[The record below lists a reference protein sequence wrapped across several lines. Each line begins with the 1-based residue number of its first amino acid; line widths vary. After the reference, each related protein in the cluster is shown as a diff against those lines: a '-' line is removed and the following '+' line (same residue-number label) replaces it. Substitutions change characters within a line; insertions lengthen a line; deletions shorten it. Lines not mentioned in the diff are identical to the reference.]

1 MNKEVV
7 SLNSS
12 EKETPQETK
21 NPFRLFAFISGKN
34 LKIIVL
40 IIIFIV
46 ALVVF
51 FKLSGEK
58 SSSKTSSVSSSQ
70 VYLTSLEY
78 SQALEQKLEGVL
90 SQVKGAGQVKV
101 MISLDGSPE
110 LKYAMDSDTNVSN
123 SSNGITSSTSSESPI
138 LVGKNGSTSPL
149 ILTEILPKVKGV
161 IVVSSGANDISIK
174 LDILNSVSTLLGI
187 STDKI
192 NVLKGN

>member
-12 EKETPQETK
+12 EKEKPQENK
-21 NPFRLFAFISGKN
+21 KSFRLFNLLSGKN

-40 IIIFIV
+40 VIIFIV
-46 ALVVF
+46 ALIVF
-51 FKLSGEK
+51 LKLSGEK
-58 SSSKTSSVSSSQ
+58 SSSKTSSASSNQ

-78 SQALEQKLEGVL
+78 SQALEQKLESVL

-110 LKYAMDSDTNVSN
+110 LKYAMDSDTKVSN
-123 SSNGITSSTSSESPI
+123 SSNGSTTSTSSESPI

>member
-51 FKLSGEK
+51 LKLSGEK
-58 SSSKTSSVSSSQ
+58 SSSKTGSVSSSIILFAL
-70 VYLTSLEY
+70 LTAELVCLFAYRKKSLNNK
-78 SQALEQKLEGVL
+78 QT
-90 SQVKGAGQVKV
+90 
-101 MISLDGSPE
+101 I
-110 LKYAMDSDTNVSN
+110 
-123 SSNGITSSTSSESPI
+123 
-138 LVGKNGSTSPL
+138 
-149 ILTEILPKVKGV
+149 
-161 IVVSSGANDISIK
+161 
-174 LDILNSVSTLLGI
+174 
-187 STDKI
+187 
-192 NVLKGN
+192 

>member
-12 EKETPQETK
+12 EKEKPQENK
-21 NPFRLFAFISGKN
+21 KSLRLFNLLSGKN

-40 IIIFIV
+40 VIIFIV
-46 ALVVF
+46 ALIVF
-51 FKLSGEK
+51 LKLSGEK
-58 SSSKTSSVSSSQ
+58 SSSKTSSASSNQ

-78 SQALEQKLEGVL
+78 SQALEQKLESVL

-110 LKYAMDSDTNVSN
+110 LKYAMDSDTKVSN
-123 SSNGITSSTSSESPI
+123 STNGSTTSTSSESPI

>member
-12 EKETPQETK
+12 EKEKPQENK
-21 NPFRLFAFISGKN
+21 KSFRLFNLLSGKN

-46 ALVVF
+46 ALIVF
-51 FKLSGEK
+51 LKLSGEK
-58 SSSKTSSVSSSQ
+58 SSSKTSSASSNQ

-78 SQALEQKLEGVL
+78 SQALEQKLESVL

-110 LKYAMDSDTNVSN
+110 LKYAMDSDTKVSN
-123 SSNGITSSTSSESPI
+123 STNGSTTSTSSESPI

>member
-21 NPFRLFAFISGKN
+21 NPFRLFALISGKN

-51 FKLSGEK
+51 LKLSGEK

-110 LKYAMDSDTNVSN
+110 LKYAMDSDTKVSN
-123 SSNGITSSTSSESPI
+123 SSNGTTSSTSSESPI

>member
-12 EKETPQETK
+12 EEETQQETK

-51 FKLSGEK
+51 LKLSGEK

-78 SQALEQKLEGVL
+78 SQALEQKLESVL

-110 LKYAMDSDTNVSN
+110 LKYAMDSDTKVSN